1 VRSLDRL
8 TDRIVAGRA
17 KKHNLITQAMCKEGK
32 ISARRK
38 EATMV
43 LLDFSMT
50 PLGKGE
56 SVSAYVARCLE
67 VVAASGVDYR
77 LHAMGTTLEGEL
89 ADVLAV
95 VRRCF
100 EALETDC
107 DRISCSIKIDYRKGP
122 GGRLESK
129 VRKVEG
135 LLGRPL
141 KTEVEE

>member
-1 VRSLDRL
+1 
-8 TDRIVAGRA
+8 
-17 KKHNLITQAMCKEGK
+17 
-32 ISARRK
+32 
-38 EATMV
+38 MV

-56 SVSAYVARCLE
+56 SVSPYVARCLE

-89 ADVLAV
+89 DNVLAV

-122 GGRLESK
+122 SGRLHSK

-141 KTEVEE
+141 RTEADQ